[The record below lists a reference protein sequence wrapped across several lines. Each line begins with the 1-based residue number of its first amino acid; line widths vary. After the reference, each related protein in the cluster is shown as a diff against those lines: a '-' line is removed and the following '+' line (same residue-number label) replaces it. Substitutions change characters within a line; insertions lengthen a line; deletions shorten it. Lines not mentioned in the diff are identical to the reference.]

1 MGRGLSAILPRSRAD
16 EQGLREIPLELI
28 APNPD
33 QPRRDFDQEALL
45 ALSES
50 IRSRGVLQPI
60 VVRPL
65 AGGRFELIAGER
77 RLRAARLAEIEAIPA
92 VVRQTEDDERLDLA
106 LAENMARVDLNP
118 VEEARACAMLV
129 DDLGLTKEE
138 VGRRVGKSRV
148 AVSNLIRILELP
160 DEALDLIA
168 TGALSEGHGRAI
180 LTDKDHERR
189 RRLARDARDHGWSV
203 RETEARARGG
213 ADRATP
219 REPVSIHPDQAD
231 ALAAAEDALTA
242 AIGYEVKVRARGDG
256 ARAEL
261 GVRLALR
268 GDRAR
273 RAPPPGQ
280 RGRAVRGGIARQ
292 PANARIARA
301 SGD

>member
-1 MGRGLSAILPRSRAD
+1 MPDQSPEHRPGQRGMGRGLSAILPRSRAE
-16 EQGLREIPLELI
+16 EQGLRDVPLELI
-28 APNPD
+28 SPNPE
-33 QPRRDFDQEALL
+33 QPRREFDQDALL

-50 IRSRGVLQPI
+50 IRSRGVLQPV

-65 AGGRFELIAGER
+65 AGGRYELIAGER
-77 RLRAARLAEIEAIPA
+77 RLRAARLAEIETIPA
-92 VVRQTEDDERLDLA
+92 VVRHTEDDERLDLA

-168 TGALSEGHGRAI
+168 AGTLSEGHGRAI
-180 LTDKDHERR
+180 LTEKDHDRR
-189 RRLARDARDHGWSV
+189 RQLARDARDRGWSV
-203 RETEARARGG
+203 RETESRARG
-213 ADRATP
+213 DATR
-219 REPVSIHPDQAD
+219 REPRAEPISIHPDQAD

-261 GVRLALR
+261 VFDSPSEAIELAERLLR
-268 GDRAR
+268 G
-273 RAPPPGQ
+273 
-280 RGRAVRGGIARQ
+280 
-292 PANARIARA
+292 NATGLSEAA
-301 SGD
+301 